1 MKKFIALFVAFVLA
15 ILAAPSASAISVR
28 GDAASPRS
36 AVAVVHAG
44 GGVEASRNGWEARPA
59 LSLSKL
65 YLGYWVLYHGAPR
78 HKALVEEMVR
88 TSNDGIAGTLDAAY
102 PQAIDAIARD
112 FKLSATQR
120 RGNWGV
126 ASTSAVDVARFVQAI
141 RHDPVAAPLLRGM
154 AHAAPVAAD
163 GFPQNYGTSR
173 LPGVQ
178 GTKFGWADDRRSSTA
193 TVSYGNG
200 FTVAVLTYGD
210 AHANTVDAQRG
221 VDTSVLP
228 GPSGG
233 RRVVDLL
240 PPQTPPEIKGVIPKH
255 WEVPAGSSVPW

>member
-1 MKKFIALFVAFVLA
+1 MKKFVALILLAFAVFIA
-15 ILAAPSASAISVR
+15 PNASAISVR

-44 GGVEASRNGWEARPA
+44 GAVEASRNGWEPRPA

-65 YLGYWVLYHGAPR
+65 YLGYWVLYHGAPQYR
-78 HKALVEEMVR
+78 ALVGEMVR
-88 TSNDGIAGTLDAAY
+88 TSNDGIASVLDATY

-120 RGNWGV
+120 RGNWGLT
-126 ASTSAVDVARFVQAI
+126 STSAVDVARFVQAI
-141 RHDPVAAPLLRGM
+141 RHDPVATPLLRGM
-154 AHAAPVAAD
+154 ANAAPIAAD

-200 FTVAVLTYGD
+200 FAVAVLTYGD

-240 PPQTPPEIKGVIPKH
+240 PPQTPPEIKGLIPKR

>member
-1 MKKFIALFVAFVLA
+1 MKKFVALMLLA
-15 ILAAPSASAISVR
+15 LAAFIAPNASAISVR
-28 GDAASPRS
+28 VDAASPRS

-44 GGVEASRNGWEARPA
+44 GAVEASRNGWEPRPA

-78 HKALVEEMVR
+78 HRVLVEEMVR
-88 TSNDGIAGTLDAAY
+88 TSNDGIASVLDAAY

-126 ASTSAVDVARFVQAI
+126 ASTSAVDVAMFVQAI
-141 RHDPVAAPLLRGM
+141 KHDPVATPLLRGM
-154 AHAAPVAAD
+154 ANAAPVAAD

-200 FTVAVLTYGD
+200 FTVAVLTFGD
-210 AHANTVDAQRG
+210 AHANTIDAQRG
-221 VDTSVLP
+221 VDTSLLP

-240 PPQTPPEIKGVIPKH
+240 PPQTPPEVKGLIPRH

>member
-1 MKKFIALFVAFVLA
+1 M
-15 ILAAPSASAISVR
+15 R

-36 AVAVVHAG
+36 AVAVAHAG
-44 GGVEASRNGWEARPA
+44 GGVEASRNGWEPRPA

-78 HKALVEEMVR
+78 HRALVEEMVR
-88 TSNDGIAGTLDAAY
+88 TSNDGIASVLDAAY

-141 RHDPVAAPLLRGM
+141 RHDPVATPLLRGM

-200 FTVAVLTYGD
+200 FTVAVLTFGD
-210 AHANTVDAQRG
+210 AHANTIDAQRG
-221 VDTSVLP
+221 VDTSLLP

-240 PPQTPPEIKGVIPKH
+240 PPQTPPEVKGLIPKH